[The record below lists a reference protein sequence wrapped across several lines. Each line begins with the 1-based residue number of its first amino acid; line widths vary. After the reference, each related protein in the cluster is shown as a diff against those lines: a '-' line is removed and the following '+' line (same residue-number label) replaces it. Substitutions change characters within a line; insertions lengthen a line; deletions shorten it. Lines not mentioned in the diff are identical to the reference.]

1 MQRKLND
8 GMKYCNVKSNKF
20 KCSFDSFIR
29 RECLETLIPRPYLN
43 ILNILIM
50 SRSDKN
56 KYSVFLIPISYKK

>member
-29 RECLETLIPRPYLN
+29 RKCLETLIPRLNMN
-43 ILNILIM
+43 ILNRRIFV
-50 SRSDKN
+50 
-56 KYSVFLIPISYKK
+56 SVIARF